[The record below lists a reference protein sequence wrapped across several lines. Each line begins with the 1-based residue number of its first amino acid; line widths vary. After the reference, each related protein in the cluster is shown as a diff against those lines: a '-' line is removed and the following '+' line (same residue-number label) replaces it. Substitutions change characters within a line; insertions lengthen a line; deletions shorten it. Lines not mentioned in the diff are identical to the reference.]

1 MPGLGDALAAI
12 FEAEI
17 GQIER
22 FRSADQLARY
32 SGVAPVEDSSGA
44 RNRRKNRSYGRR
56 RLNKA
61 FYLLALNQIRG
72 RNKHP
77 GSVEARRY
85 YNKKLAE
92 GKAPK
97 HALRCLMRRLV
108 DIIYA
113 MMRDRSVYQV
123 PQPRA
128 CSKTSEEVAYDRQAD
143 RDQSA
148 EYHIAMSAG
157 SATAMSLSEP

>member
-1 MPGLGDALAAI
+1 MLRLVKPNVLVPQTNWPDTRESLLL
-12 FEAEI
+12 
-17 GQIER
+17 R
-22 FRSADQLARY
+22 T
-32 SGVAPVEDSSGA
+32 APVLAS
-44 RNRRKNRSYGRR
+44 RRKNRSYGRR

-97 HALRCLMRRLV
+97 HALRCLMR
-108 DIIYA
+108 
-113 MMRDRSVYQV
+113 
-123 PQPRA
+123 
-128 CSKTSEEVAYDRQAD
+128 
-143 RDQSA
+143 
-148 EYHIAMSAG
+148 
-157 SATAMSLSEP
+157 